1 MIWKYMRFIEVKR
14 YFWGLEAM
22 YYSVL
27 PRFVIECKAEFLL
40 KVSEN
45 EVVLFSK
52 FMDSQG
58 LC

>member
-1 MIWKYMRFIEVKR
+1 MRFIEVKR